1 MPFLDF
7 SCKYISLCNNL
18 LEMYKI
24 YWDNMNSSDMP
35 TQKIIF
41 WNEGGFSPSFLL
53 ANSLQ
58 KKLMVNSMQFLTLQ
72 IGKNHFIKNKN

>member
-58 KKLMVNSMQFLTLQ
+58 KKINGEF
-72 IGKNHFIKNKN
+72 